1 MYQLRYGKPQIKDCK
16 HSLLQIVI
24 LFIAGIIAISYGNEW
39 HGAAFITVS
48 VLTFLYILFP
58 YAEWYYI
65 ESNTIHVKKL
75 GKEYSINIPADSV
88 LVISLAD
95 VHELFGHQSFL
106 LSEKYAVS
114 IIDKLPIQTVIDGLF
129 DGYSSQYRYTN
140 STIERTLSSNFVYS
154 FVFDKN
160 DLERVL
166 TDSKCDIVIPKSI
179 LDTNGLTN
187 YTTHI
192 YLDNRC

>member
-1 MYQLRYGKPQIKDCK
+1 M
-16 HSLLQIVI
+16 
-24 LFIAGIIAISYGNEW
+24 
-39 HGAAFITVS
+39 
-48 VLTFLYILFP
+48 
-58 YAEWYYI
+58 
-65 ESNTIHVKKL
+65 
-75 GKEYSINIPADSV
+75 

-106 LSEKYAVS
+106 ISEKYAIS

-187 YTTHI
+187 YMTHI